1 MSTTADE
8 NGSYVQVMESFTN
21 IGPIMDMSIVD
32 LDKQG
37 QDLVCRMRGGG
48 GWERGSR
55 GGKGGVV
62 YNVGGKCV
70 CQC

>member
-1 MSTTADE
+1 M
-8 NGSYVQVMESFTN
+8 QVMESFTN

-48 GWERGSR
+48 GWERESR

-62 YNVGGKCV
+62 YNV
-70 CQC
+70 

>member
-8 NGSYVQVMESFTN
+8 SGSYVQVMESFTN

-48 GWERGSR
+48 GEGVGWGCVQCER
-55 GGKGGVV
+55 
-62 YNVGGKCV
+62 
-70 CQC
+70 

>member
-1 MSTTADE
+1 M
-8 NGSYVQVMESFTN
+8 QVMESFTN

-48 GWERGSR
+48 GE

-62 YNVGGKCV
+62 YSVRGKCV
-70 CQC
+70 YAIVCEVRMMGGGVRG